1 MALRKRGA
9 TFLICFRKRYPER
22 GGSLRKG
29 GVPTLE
35 ETMDYRKIMQNQG
48 VMNIKTQCYQCY
60 NQCVPSAT
68 SVTSS
73 VFPVLPVLQ
82 AVCCGNH
89 ERIENPV
96 THLRWSI

>member
-1 MALRKRGA
+1 MALRKRGG
-9 TFLICFRKRYPER
+9 TFLICFRMRYPEK

-29 GVPTLE
+29 GFQPW
-35 ETMDYRKIMQNQG
+35 RKLWTTEKLCKPRGHEHKNPM
-48 VMNIKTQCYQCY
+48 
-60 NQCVPSAT
+60 
-68 SVTSS
+68 
-73 VFPVLPVLQ
+73 LPVLQ